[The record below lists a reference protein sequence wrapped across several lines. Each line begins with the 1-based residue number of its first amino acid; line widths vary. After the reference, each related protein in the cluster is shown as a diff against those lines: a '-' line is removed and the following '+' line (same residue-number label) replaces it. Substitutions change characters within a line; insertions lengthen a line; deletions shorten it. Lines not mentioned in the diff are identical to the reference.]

1 MNCIII
7 DDEGMARA
15 IMTQMISRYPELK
28 LIQEFPNAIQ
38 AMKFLNNNEIDLIF
52 LDIHMPDFT
61 GFDFIQSL
69 KNPPKIILV
78 TSDKNFAIEAFEYE
92 CIVDYLVKPITE
104 DRFQKAIQKAN
115 SYKIASKAIEPKPSA
130 EDNAN
135 EFYINIDRRL
145 IKIEMASVNIVEAKG
160 DYIHIKTESKNY
172 VVHSTLKKIED
183 KLPKDLFLKVHR
195 LRQAGHR
202 LGTKAGSA
210 HCCRRPACNDDMDVG
225 MMRNTGA
232 AECWNKEDVD
242 AGIQACAGDARPL
255 SAGSGVLRAGVRSG
269 RCGRPCGRRRRWGSS
284 DRPDVAGRSAPTPAG
299 TGA

>member
-7 DDEGMARA
+7 DDEEMARA
-15 IMTQMISRYPELK
+15 IMTQMITLYPELK

-38 AMKFLNNNEIDLIF
+38 AIKFLNHTEVDLIF

-69 KNPPKIILV
+69 KNPPKVILV
-78 TSDKNFAIEAFEYE
+78 TSDKNFAIDAFEYE

-104 DRFQKAIQKAN
+104 ERLNKAIQKAK
-115 SYKIASKAIEPKPSA
+115 SYKITSKPAEIKPIV

-160 DYIHIKTESKNY
+160 DYIHIKTENKNY

-195 LRQAGHR
+195 SFIINTKKIIDIEDNSVLIAKDVIPVSRANRPELMKR
-202 LGTKAGSA
+202 L
-210 HCCRRPACNDDMDVG
+210 N
-225 MMRNTGA
+225 
-232 AECWNKEDVD
+232 
-242 AGIQACAGDARPL
+242 L
-255 SAGSGVLRAGVRSG
+255 L
-269 RCGRPCGRRRRWGSS
+269 
-284 DRPDVAGRSAPTPAG
+284 
-299 TGA
+299 